1 MTLLPERW
9 LSVALVAL
17 PMERNMLGSALSELR
32 RRYHIALLHFFGLS
46 PLEADML
53 GSVLPALPRR
63 YHIAL
68 LHLFLFLFLLWVV
81 SSFRFHGFSSLCLLT
96 LSHVKAIMQ
105 YRYAV
110 VFLGGYILFGNHD
123 R

>member
-1 MTLLPERW
+1 
-9 LSVALVAL
+9 
-17 PMERNMLGSALSELR
+17 MLGSALPELC

-68 LHLFLFLFLLWVV
+68 LHLFLFLFVLWVE
-81 SSFRFHGFSSLCLLT
+81 SSRRFHGFSSLCLLT
-96 LSHVKAIMQ
+96 LSYVKGIMQ
-105 YRYAV
+105 YRSVV
-110 VFLGGYILFGNHD
+110 VFLGGYILFGKHD